1 MKIVPPRVEAPSAI
15 SPHSRGTILLLFLTM
30 NFTTVTILFTWFCI
44 IYHNVAV
51 AYSTSAPTTIL
62 STNIIKQQIN
72 HNSAEETNYDDVNV
86 DWGDVEI
93 LQMKQ
98 SLLGR
103 AYRRG
108 KKLLTREKEDTTTKQ
123 QEEEEPEQ
131 LWRVMFHNS
140 EYMPDRVAR
149 ELTKVFPIT
158 RTTAFD
164 ICVRARSEGV
174 VTVDITHKKQA
185 EKYVR
190 QLSKRGLVATIQ
202 PE

>member
-1 MKIVPPRVEAPSAI
+1 
-15 SPHSRGTILLLFLTM
+15 M
-30 NFTTVTILFTWFCI
+30 NSNTVTILLTCFCI
-44 IYHNVAV
+44 IHNVIVTV
-51 AYSTSAPTTIL
+51 AYLTSAPPTTIL
-62 STNIIKQQIN
+62 STSYAKQQNQININ
-72 HNSAEETNYDDVNV
+72 HAESTTTTDNIELLQMKQSVLQHDHNSIDYD
-86 DWGDVEI
+86 GEL

-123 QEEEEPEQ
+123 QQKEEPEQ

-158 RTTAFD
+158 RMTAFD
-164 ICVRARSEGV
+164 ICVRARSEG
-174 VTVDITHKKQA
+174 I
-185 EKYVR
+185 YGGYM
-190 QLSKRGLVATIQ
+190 S
-202 PE
+202 

>member
-1 MKIVPPRVEAPSAI
+1 MAYLTPAP
-15 SPHSRGTILLLFLTM
+15 
-30 NFTTVTILFTWFCI
+30 
-44 IYHNVAV
+44 
-51 AYSTSAPTTIL
+51 PTTI
-62 STNIIKQQIN
+62 STNYAKQQIN
-72 HNSAEETNYDDVNV
+72 QNQININDAESTTTTDNIEL
-86 DWGDVEI
+86 
-93 LQMKQ
+93 LQMKRSVLQYDHNSIDYDGELLQMRQ

-108 KKLLTREKEDTTTKQ
+108 KKLLTREKEDTTTKTQ
-123 QEEEEPEQ
+123 QKEEPEQ

-158 RTTAFD
+158 RMTAFD
-164 ICVRARSEGV
+164 ICVRARSEGT

>member
-1 MKIVPPRVEAPSAI
+1 MPA
-15 SPHSRGTILLLFLTM
+15 
-30 NFTTVTILFTWFCI
+30 
-44 IYHNVAV
+44 
-51 AYSTSAPTTIL
+51 APTPLLI
-62 STNIIKQQIN
+62 SKQQNIN
-72 HNSAEETNYDDVNV
+72 YAESTTTTDNIELLQMEQSLLEFDIINYADTTTDDS
-86 DWGDVEI
+86 VEI
-93 LQMKQ
+93 LQMKQQ

-108 KKLLTREKEDTTTKQ
+108 KKLLTREKEDTTTKT
-123 QEEEEPEQ
+123 QEKEEPEQ

-158 RTTAFD
+158 RMTAFD

-174 VTVDITHKKQA
+174 VTVDICHKKQA

>member
-1 MKIVPPRVEAPSAI
+1 
-15 SPHSRGTILLLFLTM
+15 
-30 NFTTVTILFTWFCI
+30 
-44 IYHNVAV
+44 V
-51 AYSTSAPTTIL
+51 AYLTSAPPTTIS
-62 STNIIKQQIN
+62 STDYAKQQIN
-72 HNSAEETNYDDVNV
+72 QININYAESTTTTDNIELLQKKHSVLQHNHNIIDYNGDKTTTNNI
-86 DWGDVEI
+86 EL

-108 KKLLTREKEDTTTKQ
+108 KKLLTREKEDTTTKNK
-123 QEEEEPEQ
+123 EKEEPEQ

-158 RTTAFD
+158 RMTAFD
-164 ICVRARSEGV
+164 ICVRARSEGI
-174 VTVDITHKKQA
+174 VTVDICHKKQA

>member
-1 MKIVPPRVEAPSAI
+1 MAYL
-15 SPHSRGTILLLFLTM
+15 SPT
-30 NFTTVTILFTWFCI
+30 
-44 IYHNVAV
+44 
-51 AYSTSAPTTIL
+51 PTNYYAQPI
-62 STNIIKQQIN
+62 IN
-72 HNSAEETNYDDVNV
+72 HDINYADMITNCDVDVDDLEPLQMKQSVLECDYNINYADTTRANNV
-86 DWGDVEI
+86 EL

-108 KKLLTREKEDTTTKQ
+108 KKLLTREKEDTTTKNKQ
-123 QEEEEPEQ
+123 KEEPEQ

-158 RTTAFD
+158 RMTAFD
-164 ICVRARSEGV
+164 ICVRARSEGI
-174 VTVDITHKKQA
+174 VTVDICHKKQA

>member
-1 MKIVPPRVEAPSAI
+1 MNSNTVA
-15 SPHSRGTILLLFLTM
+15 ILL
-30 NFTTVTILFTWFCI
+30 ICFCI
-44 IYHNVAV
+44 IHNVVVTV
-51 AYSTSAPTTIL
+51 AYLSSPPTTI
-62 STNIIKQQIN
+62 STNYAKQPIIN
-72 HNSAEETNYDDVNV
+72 HDINYASDAIRNDNIELLQMKQSLLERNNINYADTKTN
-86 DWGDVEI
+86 VEI

-98 SLLGR
+98 SLIGR

-108 KKLLTREKEDTTTKQ
+108 KKLLTREKEDTTTKTQ
-123 QEEEEPEQ
+123 KEEPEQ

-158 RTTAFD
+158 RMTAFD
-164 ICVRARSEGV
+164 ICVRARSEGT
-174 VTVDITHKKQA
+174 VTVDICHKKQA